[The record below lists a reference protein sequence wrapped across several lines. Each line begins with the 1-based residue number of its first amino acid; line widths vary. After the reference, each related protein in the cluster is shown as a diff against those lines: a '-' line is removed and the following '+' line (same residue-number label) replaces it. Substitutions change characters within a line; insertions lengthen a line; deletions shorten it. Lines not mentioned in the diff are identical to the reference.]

1 MTPGE
6 RVTVI
11 TKIASAISARSWTE
25 IDLTLDQ
32 FGLSTSDS
40 WQGDEYSYVVEQIK
54 RAEDAKLLELH
65 DYLFPAEATT
75 PLPDTPREEDS
86 GGIWEGGYFRLFISH
101 SSKQSIEV
109 GQLKAALRPYAIDG
123 FVAHDDISP
132 TDEWRDVI
140 EVALRTCEAMTAYV
154 TEDFHPSNWTDQEVG
169 VALAR
174 AVLVIPIRKG
184 ATPYGF
190 MGKYQA
196 LSGANKGAERLA
208 QDIAGILQEHS
219 LTAKRY
225 TAARETFAAR
235 AAVEAFESANS
246 FNEARTAWQ
255 VLRQIPA
262 RAFPPELL
270 DRIEAARTS
279 NGQLIG
285 AQWAFG
291 PTTVA
296 DEAGELVA
304 RARAANGGS
313 PS

>member
-11 TKIASAISARSWTE
+11 TKIASSLSSRGWANV
-25 IDLTLDQ
+25 DLTLDQ
-32 FGLSTSDS
+32 FGLPISSS
-40 WQGDEYSYVVEQIK
+40 WQGDEYSYVVEH
-54 RAEDAKLLELH
+54 AKHADDETLLGLH
-65 DYLFPAEATT
+65 DYLFPSEATT
-75 PLPDTPREEDS
+75 PLPDAPREEDS

-101 SSKQSIEV
+101 SSRQAREA
-109 GQLKAALRPYAIDG
+109 GELKAALREYGIDG

-140 EVALRTCEAMTAYV
+140 EVALRTCEAMAAYL
-154 TEDFHPSNWTDQEVG
+154 TEDFHPSLWTDQEVG

-196 LSGANKGAERLA
+196 LTGANKGSDRLA
-208 QDIAGILQEHS
+208 QDVRDILQAHS

-225 TAARETFAAR
+225 TAAREAMLADHAVEQLEVARTFNAAR
-235 AAVEAFESANS
+235 Q
-246 FNEARTAWQ
+246 AWAE
-255 VLRQIPA
+255 LRQIPS

-270 DRIEAARTS
+270 DRIEAAYKA
-279 NGQLIG
+279 NDQLH

-296 DEAGELVA
+296 DEARQLVVS
-304 RARAANGGS
+304 ARAAAGAS
-313 PS
+313 